1 MSPPPLALYQMRII
15 KMKYFSFLKFE
26 VKIRVSSDSFTAQKM
41 KFSIKDFFSKCD
53 QICRKLRIRSHL
65 LNIYKKSLMESL
77 VFCAVRISMLVLNN
91 IYCNVDFFRLS
102 VLGYSEPL
110 SDKCMSMPL
119 NSESFSQSLKERL
132 VSFSHTVIS
141 NACSSSAQ

>member
-1 MSPPPLALYQMRII
+1 MSPPPLVLYQMRII
-15 KMKYFSFLKFE
+15 KMKCFSFLKSE
-26 VKIRVSSDSFTAQKM
+26 VKIRVFSDSITAQKM

-53 QICRKLRIRSHL
+53 QICRKLRIWSHL
-65 LNIYKKSLMESL
+65 LKKSLMESL
-77 VFCAVRISMLVLNN
+77 VFCAVLVLNN
-91 IYCNVDFFRLS
+91 IHCNVDFFSLS
-102 VLGYSEPL
+102 MLGYFEPL

-119 NSESFSQSLKERL
+119 NPQSLKERL